1 MILQAYPY
9 LHFDDIRQALSH
21 ADGDLE
27 VDYARM
33 REAPGRCSRSP
44 RPYGGSVARHAKRG
58 SSGSTSRQ
66 SPW

>member
-33 REAPGRCSRSP
+33 REAPGRCRLN
-44 RPYGGSVARHAKRG
+44 GSLTLDWRHEPDRG
-58 SSGSTSRQ
+58 CG
-66 SPW
+66 P